1 MRKTYLLSGLMG
13 NAEELHLIQ
22 KHERQARCS
31 RGGGAG
37 RRRFPR
43 ARREEEPERVEPGVR
58 VADARR
64 AGEDEVR
71 VRRVHHGLH
80 AHLGQLLQGE

>member
-1 MRKTYLLSGLMG
+1 MVTRVAGDG
-13 NAEELHLIQ
+13 EAVRGAGPARQ
-22 KHERQARCS
+22 HERKARPP

-37 RRRFPR
+37 RGGLQR

-71 VRRVHHGLH
+71 VRRGHHGLH